1 MTYGISPKSV
11 LRQASDFMEYVV
23 STGLASGENVPI
35 LRSTRA
41 VTEVTFSR
49 ARFVSVALKKQGY
62 QDIHDEL
69 LDRKAYN
76 FKMVDNALI
85 QMMYQFDS
93 EGLVKHRLAFFP
105 SPILVDF
112 EVHSDSYF
120 HEERWLHVAR
130 RRTVPSPIRFDYDLV
145 AGGLDSDHPKS
156 HLTIGQYQSCRIPVS
171 APLMPRMFADFVL
184 RHFYGASVA
193 DGLPPSRI
201 HFPASISMDERDMI
215 HLIVPE

>member
-1 MTYGISPKSV
+1 MTYGIGPKSV

-23 STGLASGENVPI
+23 SMGLANGENVPI
-35 LRSTRA
+35 LRSSREA
-41 VTEVTFSR
+41 TEVTFSK
-49 ARFVSVALKKQGY
+49 AHFVSVALKDQGY
-62 QDIHDEL
+62 QDVHDEL

-85 QMMYQFDS
+85 QMMYKFGI

-112 EVHSDSYF
+112 EIHPDSYL

-130 RRTVPSPIRFDYDLV
+130 RRTVPCPIRFDYDLT
-145 AGGLDSDHPKS
+145 AARLDSAHPKS
-156 HLTIGQYQSCRIPVS
+156 HLTIGQYESCRIPVS

-193 DGLPPSRI
+193 DGLPHSRI
-201 HFPASISMDERDMI
+201 HFPASISMDERKMI
-215 HLIVPE
+215 HLEVPE